1 MKALTKV
8 EHSGTGSVA
17 AGDAAQVNEFIAGV
31 ASDFLGKFMK
41 NLGDNWETISIT
53 ICNEGNNYNS
63 VIDLVI
69 RRKIINQ
76 SSIDSY

>member
-1 MKALTKV
+1 
-8 EHSGTGSVA
+8 
-17 AGDAAQVNEFIAGV
+17 
-31 ASDFLGKFMK
+31 MK

>member
-31 ASDFLGKFMK
+31 ASDFLGKLLAK
-41 NLGDNWETISIT
+41 L
-53 ICNEGNNYNS
+53 
-63 VIDLVI
+63 
-69 RRKIINQ
+69 RKIYEK
-76 SSIDSY
+76 SR